1 MIRAVLCCLCC
12 FLLEGVFGVETDEIE
27 VPVMEGDSF
36 TLRAGLTEIQ
46 RDDEVEWRFGS
57 SRTRIIRI
65 AAGNVTRYDDEK
77 FRERLKLER
86 QTGDLTITNVSNEHN
101 GVYQLS
107 IIIKNKKTIK
117 RFAVTV
123 YATLPTPV
131 IFIDPSQCSERSRI
145 VLCTVLNV
153 EYQDKNTYRCVL
165 NNPIS
170 NQTKQ
175 LDISGLCQTRS
186 DCHICFDTTEAVI
199 RLVVTALMG
208 VAAVAA
214 AVLLI
219 NDIRRAGRTHTI
231 KQRRT

>member
-1 MIRAVLCCLCC
+1 M
-12 FLLEGVFGVETDEIE
+12 FGVETDEKE
-27 VPVMEGDSF
+27 VAVMEGDSF

-46 RDDEVEWRFGS
+46 SDDEVEWRFGS

-123 YATLPTPV
+123 YGESSLVLYITL
-131 IFIDPSQCSERSRI
+131 
-145 VLCTVLNV
+145 
-153 EYQDKNTYRCVL
+153 Y
-165 NNPIS
+165 
-170 NQTKQ
+170 
-175 LDISGLCQTRS
+175 
-186 DCHICFDTTEAVI
+186 
-199 RLVVTALMG
+199 
-208 VAAVAA
+208 
-214 AVLLI
+214 
-219 NDIRRAGRTHTI
+219 
-231 KQRRT
+231 